1 MPQDNYYQS
10 GQHRSER
17 TSREG
22 RGAAGRR
29 DHAAQEEGRSAPRRP
44 RKKRRSAGR
53 TAALVLLYVTAVI
66 GASILLACVGWVAA
80 GDVLALNKEPKEVT
94 FTVTAEDSFGDVA
107 SRLKKEGLIEYKLLF
122 NLFASFTHA
131 KEKIAA
137 GTYTLNTDMDYRAL
151 LSGMRANSANR
162 AQVRVSIPEGYT
174 TDQIFQLLEE
184 KGVVASVDDLRE
196 AAANHDYAFDFL
208 QDIPLGD
215 YHRLEGYLMPAT
227 YDFYTPHDPIYA
239 LNKLLVYFD
248 SQVAENLR
256 EEAEASGYSLHEVLT
271 IASMIERETTGKD
284 REDISAVIHN
294 RLNSSEGGTMGYLQ
308 IDATL
313 VYINGGRE
321 PIEADKSID
330 SPYNTYLYKGLP
342 AGPISNPGLES
353 IEAALNPSNIKDF
366 YYALGDDDAHHF
378 FRTYDQ
384 LQGFIASQ
392 ERYKSK

>member
-137 GTYTLNTDMDYRAL
+137 GTYTLNTDMDYRNAGQFRQPRPGAGKYPRGL
-151 LSGMRANSANR
+151 
-162 AQVRVSIPEGYT
+162 
-174 TDQIFQLLEE
+174 
-184 KGVVASVDDLRE
+184 
-196 AAANHDYAFDFL
+196 
-208 QDIPLGD
+208 
-215 YHRLEGYLMPAT
+215 YHRSDFPA
-227 YDFYTPHDPIYA
+227 F
-239 LNKLLVYFD
+239 
-248 SQVAENLR
+248 
-256 EEAEASGYSLHEVLT
+256 G
-271 IASMIERETTGKD
+271 G
-284 REDISAVIHN
+284 
-294 RLNSSEGGTMGYLQ
+294 EGGGGLSRRP
-308 IDATL
+308 AR
-313 VYINGGRE
+313 GGRQ
-321 PIEADKSID
+321 P
-330 SPYNTYLYKGLP
+330 
-342 AGPISNPGLES
+342 
-353 IEAALNPSNIKDF
+353 
-366 YYALGDDDAHHF
+366 
-378 FRTYDQ
+378 
-384 LQGFIASQ
+384 
-392 ERYKSK
+392 